1 MSPQSYPISSQFTSD
16 DFNLLANDINE
27 IIGIGAGD
35 AGYGQ
40 NQLFINHVNNGQ
52 RIMKKNWMELFY
64 AMTFA
69 ASHQGTTLTVPSNLF
84 DGDFNTLDEVIY
96 HIDAI
101 RTDIT
106 SIRENKLN
114 FNISKM
120 SLQNN
125 VTSVQ
130 QTYVDI
136 IESVDQDELWKTIN
150 IGKNIIFK
158 TTFAGSDAIRWHFN
172 SGGDIRISTELA
184 IDSAPLYIPSIAWNE
199 LFNSI
204 GVIIIKHS
212 ETVSSNQIGTP
223 GIGFTGLTSEWQQIY
238 TRIYSELENPSF
250 FGNSLTVYAKLSGD
264 DSIEIDVT
272 LTNCDTSL
280 GAGSDEYSDYYCG
293 VGVTGSDPIG
303 TTNGSYVI
311 GDLSIGL
318 AQQRADDAH
327 HSGLGVVTEMPIYS
341 VVSDISEINS

>member
-40 NQLFINHVNNGQ
+40 NQLFVNHVNKGQ
-52 RIMKKNWMELFY
+52 RLMKKNWMELFY
-64 AMTFA
+64 AMTFS
-69 ASHQGTTLTVPSNLF
+69 ASHQGTTLTTPNSLF
-84 DGDFNTLDEVIY
+84 DGDFETLDDIIY
-96 HIDAI
+96 HIDTI
-101 RTDIT
+101 RADINN
-106 SIRENKLN
+106 IRGNKLN
-114 FNISKM
+114 SNIGKM

-125 VTSVQ
+125 VTSIQ
-130 QTYVDI
+130 QTYVDNI
-136 IESVDQDELWKTIN
+136 GSVDPDELWETIN
-150 IGKNIIFK
+150 IGKNVIFK
-158 TTFAGSDAIRWHFN
+158 TTFADSDAIRWHFN
-172 SGGDIRISTELA
+172 SGGDIRISTELS

-272 LTNCDTSL
+272 LTNCDINDINN
-280 GAGSDEYSDYYCG
+280 GYNVDDFYCG

-311 GDLSIGL
+311 GDLSIVL

-327 HSGLGVVTEMPIYS
+327 TSGLGVITEMPIYS
-341 VVSDISEINS
+341 VLSDISEINS